1 MFNRTV
7 RRLDRRAYRHTL
19 GSAFV
24 LALACSAP
32 FAATPAVAAD
42 KPAAAAPKVSLS
54 NGFKPLY
61 ANMAKAIETAKAR
74 PDVVAARANVT
85 SAQAALQ
92 QARGPARTQAQ
103 ANLDA
108 ATSALG
114 ALLTAEKGQLDAL
127 FAAATTPDDRY
138 GAGSLAIPMGD
149 LMKDTRVQR
158 RGLEAMIASGKANP
172 ADVPRLQYYV
182 GQFAFDQKDYAA
194 ARTAIQASIAG
205 GFTENDLDGLLA
217 ESYFAEN
224 MNAQGLTVLRQ
235 AITRRNATPSK
246 APESWYRRGLG
257 VAYKAQLLDQAVSFS
272 TDLVQ
277 AYPSS
282 ANWAGAIAVV
292 REVGKFAPQETLDL
306 MRLMGRSN
314 TYAEERDYIEYIQAA
329 DARRLP
335 GEVLKVI
342 DAGIAAGK
350 LKANDP
356 FIVDA
361 RTTASGRIATDRAS
375 LPGLERDA
383 RASAASGVTVS
394 GAADA
399 LLSYG
404 ETAKAQELYN
414 IALTK
419 PGADT
424 PRLLTRIGIAQYDLG
439 DYAGAQ
445 ATFAKVT
452 GPRQSIARLWSLYAA
467 SKARPAA

>member
-1 MFNRTV
+1 MFKRTV
-7 RRLDRRAYRHTL
+7 RRLDWRTSRHAL
-19 GSAFV
+19 GSALV
-24 LALACSAP
+24 VALACTVPLAAAP
-32 FAATPAVAAD
+32 AFAAD
-42 KPAAAAPKVSLS
+42 KPAAAAPKVALS

-85 SAQAALQ
+85 SAQGALQ

-108 ATSALG
+108 ATAALG
-114 ALLTAEKGQLDAL
+114 GLLTAEKAQLDAL

-194 ARTAIQASIAG
+194 ARTAIQAAIAG
-205 GFTENDLDGLLA
+205 GYTENDIDGLLA

-224 MNAQGLTVLRQ
+224 MNAQGLTVLKQ
-235 AITRRNATPSK
+235 AITRRNATASK
-246 APESWYRRGLG
+246 APEGWYRRGLG
-257 VAYKAQLLDQAVSFS
+257 IAYKAQLLDQAVGFS

-277 AYPSS
+277 AYPNS

-292 REVGKFAPQETLDL
+292 REVGKFPPQETLDL

-335 GEVLKVI
+335 GEVLKVV
-342 DAGIAAGK
+342 DAGVAAGK
-350 LKANDP
+350 LRASDP
-356 FIVDA
+356 FVAEA
-361 RTTASGRIATDRAS
+361 RTIASGRIAPDRAS
-375 LPGLERDA
+375 LPGLEREA
-383 RASAASGVTVS
+383 RSPAASVATVS

-404 ETAKAQELYN
+404 EAAKALELYN
-414 IALTK
+414 MALGK
-419 PGADT
+419 PGADA
-424 PRLLTRIGIAQYDLG
+424 PRILTRIGIAQYDLG